1 MTAAGDVELRILRR
15 PPPELRARLDRRLAE
30 FNRRRV
36 GRSEARLFGAVYVDA
51 ATEREIA
58 GLYAQSYWG
67 WMCVDE
73 LWVDAR
79 RRGRGLGR
87 RLMEAAEEE
96 AVARG
101 CRGMWVDTWSWQA
114 RGFYEK
120 LGFEVFGAI
129 EDFPPPH
136 GRFFLKKRLDGG

>member
-1 MTAAGDVELRILRR
+1 MGPAELQILRR
-15 PPPELRARLDRRLAE
+15 PPPELRHRLDRRLTE

-36 GRSEARLFGAVYVDA
+36 GRSDARTFGAVFVDPG
-51 ATEREIA
+51 THREVA

-67 WMCVDE
+67 WMYVDE

-79 RRGRGLGR
+79 RRGQGLGR
-87 RLMEAAEEE
+87 RLMAEAEEE
-96 AVARG
+96 AAARG

-114 RGFYEK
+114 RGFYAK
-120 LGFEVFGAI
+120 LGFELFGEI

-136 GRFFLKKRLDGG
+136 RRLFLKKRL

>member
-1 MTAAGDVELRILRR
+1 MGAAELQILRR
-15 PPPELRARLDRRLAE
+15 PPPQLRERLDRRLTE

-36 GRSEARLFGAVYVDA
+36 DRSEARTFGAVFVD
-51 ATEREIA
+51 RETRREVA
-58 GLYAQSYWG
+58 GLYAHSYWG
-67 WMCVDE
+67 WMYVDE

-79 RRGRGLGR
+79 RRGQGLGR
-87 RLMEAAEEE
+87 RLMAAAEEE

-120 LGFEVFGAI
+120 LEFQVFGEI

-136 GRFFLKKRLDGG
+136 RRLFLKKRL